1 MQICEVISYKP
12 RLFKIT
18 YNILPFLCVE
28 THLQY
33 SLDCIL
39 SLKDQKLELASTNF
53 QLADIFFD
61 VTLLFYNPD
70 LSQKHYFVFSNSSP
84 PRHRT

>member
-12 RLFKIT
+12 RLFKII

-39 SLKDQKLELASTNF
+39 SLKDQKLELASS
-53 QLADIFFD
+53 
-61 VTLLFYNPD
+61 VLLP
-70 LSQKHYFVFSNSSP
+70 
-84 PRHRT
+84 